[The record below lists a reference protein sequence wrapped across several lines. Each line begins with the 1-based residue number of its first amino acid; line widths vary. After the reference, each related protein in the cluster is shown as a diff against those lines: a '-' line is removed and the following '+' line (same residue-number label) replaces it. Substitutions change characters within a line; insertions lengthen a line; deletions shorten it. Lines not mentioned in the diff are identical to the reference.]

1 MPSRINPYTG
11 EVVLTELPS
20 GLAFAGRTNSDMTPS
35 KTAVVCAQLAGYG
48 DDYFNNHFYM
58 QVIKA
63 AHELLTIDGGPAP
76 ADFAAGATLTG
87 ATSLKT
93 CIVVAKLTSTT
104 YIVKSRSGAFTD
116 GEVISD
122 GTNSID
128 CGAGFPTF
136 AAAAAP
142 EHEVRKITDYVSLT
156 GTFTVDTF
164 TQVVGVLAEIL
175 VIHESLVSLGRDD
188 ADNVFDSSAVT
199 KNRDGSVLE
208 RTEFIIDALLG
219 TQFRTEQ
226 SKSGTVEENAFEM
239 FNISLFDLDSGAI
252 ASASIDIAAITQT
265 MEKSTGGAD
274 FASAGITQ
282 PTFLKADGRVYC
294 SYQFLAAQWAVGD
307 LYRLTVTGITAVV
320 DTETVYCPTMVWS
333 NAVLEAANIDTN
345 VETILSELAGTAGVA
360 SFPGAANP
368 GDGVSLA
375 EVIRAILTSMVGGDD
390 FDGYT
395 NISNTANASLNAI
408 AQKFAATL
416 GIDATNTF
424 STTIHGANQATIEA
438 AFDAVATYIV
448 ASGAD
453 FSKKVNN
460 LTLRTNLEDII
471 QDICAVVG
479 CDAANT
485 FSVTSQGAERTTILA
500 AFESLAAYLS
510 DAGAGYSS
518 TIDPGGTAR
527 TCVETAIEDVGKV
540 LAGGG
545 ITTFPAPADI
555 GTGVSLAAAI
565 RAILTSMVG
574 GDDFDGYT
582 NINNSANASLN
593 AIAQKFATVLGVDGI
608 NTFITAIHGENM
620 TTVEAAL
627 SGIATYMVS
636 GGGDYSKKVNNL
648 TLRTNLEDIIQ
659 DICAV
664 IGVDAA
670 NVWSTS
676 ISGAT
681 QTTVEATEQAIGT
694 AIEKLY
700 ALDDRPAA
708 LAYPSSVVAD
718 SILAFILSKATNPVA
733 SSFDNTTD
741 SLEMISDKAG
751 GFSGDGGAAQDD
763 SVKASLD
770 LAHTDLDAI
779 LEDTANLDKGQL
791 IVGNINILYPD
802 VDQPAAA
809 IEFTLHDA
817 NGGFITD
824 GQITDV
830 GQIDIYRYRKG
841 TDAAWTQ
848 IVNAGA
854 PAGTALGTLNYSYAF
869 PNASW
874 AAGDLAQVHVS
885 SVGITKNGKV
895 FTLPRVTAYTVVG
908 MNQIIQ
914 DLVNGGRLDLLIDSI
929 EADTK
934 NLYDT
939 SLGVAPADGSLASF
953 IATGGTALGTRLPVN
968 KSLYDGLSGGID
980 AVNRVAGKM
989 QVKATTIDLAQ
1000 IAGAYDLFT
1009 GTTQDV
1015 VVEKLTFR
1023 LPNVNVADDATIT
1036 SIAIASND
1044 ATPQVLISSALGV
1057 KANLTAEA
1065 QISWTGAALLKAG
1078 KKIQLTIAGGTAD
1091 AATVCDVVAEFRA
1104 VTGGGYLA

>member
-1 MPSRINPYTG
+1 MTAKINPFTG
-11 EVVLTELPS
+11 GMEIS
-20 GLAFAGRTNSDMTPS
+20 GLTHGVALAGLTNSDMTPS
-35 KTAVVCAQLAGYG
+35 KTAIVCAQLSGYG

-58 QVIKA
+58 QVLKG
-63 AHELLTIDGGPAP
+63 AHELLTLDVAPAP

-93 CIVVAKLTSTT
+93 CVVVVKLTPTT
-104 YIVKSRSGAFTD
+104 YIVKSRTGAFTD
-116 GEVISD
+116 GEIISD
-122 GTNSID
+122 GTNSRD
-128 CGAGFPTF
+128 CAAGFPTIT
-136 AAAAAP
+136 AGQAP
-142 EHEVRKITDYVSLT
+142 EHEVRKITDYVAAT
-156 GTFTVDTF
+156 GAFTVDAF
-164 TQVVGVLAEIL
+164 TQVLEPLAEVM

-199 KNRDGSVLE
+199 KNRDGSILE
-208 RTEFIIDALLG
+208 RTEFIIDALMG

-252 ASASIDIAAITQT
+252 LSADINIAAISQV

-274 FASAGITQ
+274 FSSAGITQ
-282 PTFLKADGRVYC
+282 PVFAKADGRVYC

-345 VETILSELAGTAGVA
+345 VETILSELAGAAGVA

-395 NISNTANASLNAI
+395 NISGSANASLNAI

-416 GIDATNTF
+416 GIDAANTF

-453 FSKKVNN
+453 FTKKVNN

-479 CDAANT
+479 CDGTNA

-510 DAGAGYSS
+510 DSGAAFSA

-545 ITTFPAPADI
+545 ITTFPGAANPGD
-555 GTGVSLAAAI
+555 GVSLAAAI
-565 RAILTSMVG
+565 RAILTSLVG

-582 NINNSANASLN
+582 NISGSANASLN
-593 AIAQKFATVLGVDGI
+593 AIAQKFAATLGIDAA
-608 NTFITAIHGENM
+608 NTFSTTIHGANQA
-620 TTVEAAL
+620 TIEAAFDAV
-627 SGIATYMVS
+627 ATYIVAS
-636 GGGDYSKKVNNL
+636 GADFTKKVNNL

-664 IGVDAA
+664 VGCDGT
-670 NVWSTS
+670 NVFDPAMFAGS
-676 ISGAT
+676 
-681 QTTVEATEQAIGT
+681 QTTIEA
-694 AIEKLY
+694 
-700 ALDDRPAA
+700 
-708 LAYPSSVVAD
+708 
-718 SILAFILSKATNPVA
+718 AFS
-733 SSFDNTTD
+733 
-741 SLEMISDKAG
+741 
-751 GFSGDGGAAQDD
+751 
-763 SVKASLD
+763 
-770 LAHTDLDAI
+770 
-779 LEDTANLDKGQL
+779 
-791 IVGNINILYPD
+791 
-802 VDQPAAA
+802 
-809 IEFTLHDA
+809 
-817 NGGFITD
+817 
-824 GQITDV
+824 
-830 GQIDIYRYRKG
+830 
-841 TDAAWTQ
+841 
-848 IVNAGA
+848 
-854 PAGTALGTLNYSYAF
+854 ALGTVIADIHS
-869 PNASW
+869 
-874 AAGDLAQVHVS
+874 DL
-885 SVGITKNGKV
+885 
-895 FTLPRVTAYTVVG
+895 VTAASYIDTEIG
-908 MNQIIQ
+908 TIIT
-914 DLVNGGRLDLLIDSI
+914 
-929 EADTK
+929 DTEK
-934 NLYDT
+934 IYDAA
-939 SLGVAPADGSLASF
+939 LGVSPADGSLASF

-968 KSLYDGLSGGID
+968 KSLYDGLAGGID
-980 AVNRVAGKM
+980 AVNRIAGKM
-989 QVKATTIDLAQ
+989 QIKGTTIDLAQ

-1015 VVEKLTFR
+1015 VVEKLAFR

-1044 ATPQVLISSALGV
+1044 STPQVMISAALGA

-1065 QISWTGAALLKAG
+1065 QIYWTGAVLLKAG
-1078 KKIQLTIAGGTAD
+1078 KKIQLTIATGAAD
-1091 AATVCDVVAEFRA
+1091 AATVCDVVAEYHA

>member
-35 KTAVVCAQLAGYG
+35 KTAVAVAQLAGYG

-58 QVIKA
+58 QVIHA
-63 AHELLTIDGGPAP
+63 SHELLTIDGAPAP

-87 ATSLKT
+87 APSLET
-93 CIVVAKLTSTT
+93 CVVVAKLTSLT

-122 GTNSID
+122 GTNSVD

-164 TQVVGVLAEIL
+164 TQVVGVLDEIL

-188 ADNVFDSSAVT
+188 ANNVFDSSTVT

-208 RTEFIIDALLG
+208 RTEFIIDALMG

-226 SKSGTVEENAFEM
+226 SHAGTVEENAFEM

-252 ASASIDIAAITQT
+252 ASADISIAAITAT

-274 FASAGITQ
+274 FSNAGITQ

-294 SYQFLAAQWAVGD
+294 SYQFLAAQWTVGD

-333 NAVLEAANIDTN
+333 NAVLESATIDTN
-345 VETILSELAGTAGVA
+345 VETILSELAGAAGVA
-360 SFPGAANP
+360 SFPAAANP
-368 GDGVSLA
+368 GDAVSLA

-395 NISNTANASLNAI
+395 NISNSANVSLNAI

-416 GIDATNTF
+416 GIDAANTF
-424 STTIHGANQATIEA
+424 STAVHGEAQTTIEA
-438 AFDAVATYIV
+438 A
-448 ASGAD
+448 
-453 FSKKVNN
+453 
-460 LTLRTNLEDII
+460 
-471 QDICAVVG
+471 
-479 CDAANT
+479 
-485 FSVTSQGAERTTILA
+485 
-500 AFESLAAYLS
+500 LS
-510 DAGAGYSS
+510 A
-518 TIDPGGTAR
+518 
-527 TCVETAIEDVGKV
+527 
-540 LAGGG
+540 
-545 ITTFPAPADI
+545 
-555 GTGVSLAAAI
+555 
-565 RAILTSMVG
+565 
-574 GDDFDGYT
+574 
-582 NINNSANASLN
+582 
-593 AIAQKFATVLGVDGI
+593 
-608 NTFITAIHGENM
+608 
-620 TTVEAAL
+620 
-627 SGIATYMVS
+627 IATYMVAA
-636 GGGDYSKKVNNL
+636 GGDFSKKVNNL

-681 QTTVEATEQAIGT
+681 QTTIEATEQAIGT

-718 SILAFILSKATNPVA
+718 SILSFILSKATNPVA

-741 SLEMISDKAG
+741 SLEMMSDKFG

-791 IVGNINILYPD
+791 VVGNINILYPD

-809 IEFTLHDA
+809 IEFSLVDA

-841 TDAAWTQ
+841 TDAVWTQ
-848 IVNAGA
+848 IVNAAA
-854 PAGTALGTLNYSYAF
+854 PAGTAQGTLNYSYTF
-869 PNASW
+869 PTASW

-885 SVGITKNGKV
+885 SVGVTKNGKV
-895 FTLPRVTAYTVVG
+895 FTVPRVTAYAVVG
-908 MNQIIQ
+908 LNQVIQ
-914 DLVNGGRLDLLIDSI
+914 DWKDGGRLDLLIDSI

-934 NLYDT
+934 NIYDT

-968 KSLYDGLSGGID
+968 KSLYDGLAGGID

-989 QVKATTIDLAQ
+989 QVKATTINLAQ
-1000 IAGAYDLFT
+1000 VAGAYDLFT

-1015 VVEKLTFR
+1015 IVEKLAFR

-1036 SIAIASND
+1036 SISIQTND

-1065 QISWTGAALLKAG
+1065 QISWTGAVLLKVG
-1078 KKIQLTIAGGTAD
+1078 KKIQLTIAGGAAD
-1091 AATVCDVVAEFRA
+1091 AATVCDTVAESRA